1 MRQAPAVVDWNT
13 SNHPGALPLAVAR
26 TKISATIA
34 GHIEQRFAMAL
45 HLLESSDPWLAAW
58 ALVPDTCMTTPPR
71 DPNDDNDDEED
82 DDDDDEPDEPAVVR
96 EPDEE

>member
-1 MRQAPAVVDWNT
+1 
-13 SNHPGALPLAVAR
+13 
-26 TKISATIA
+26 
-34 GHIEQRFAMAL
+34 MAL